1 MRRPSREGPS
11 SRARLATLCIAV
23 VLLVLVVVGLPASHN
38 VMYQSAAGIPN
49 PLKGKSLY
57 VFPENYARRALQH
70 ERDPV
75 AIGLIRKIAERPV
88 AQWYGEWI
96 TDIRNALQTDFTPAK
111 PAELPVLVMYN
122 LPHRDCGQHS
132 SGGATSPV
140 AYRNW
145 VDQFSAGLG
154 TRSAIVVVEPDALP
168 QMDCLPADAAQ
179 ERYEL
184 LRYAVTTLTAKTQ
197 AVVYLDAGHARWV
210 AAETMAARLATS
222 GIATA
227 DGFSVNVSNYFTNAE
242 SLEYAD
248 EVSRH
253 LNGAHFVIDSSR
265 NGRGPLSHVD
275 WCNPP
280 GRALGSP
287 PAIVNDVPGLDA
299 YLWIKQ
305 PGTSDGTCNGGPPA
319 GQWWRQNALELA
331 RNSS

>member
-1 MRRPSREGPS
+1 M
-11 SRARLATLCIAV
+11 AA
-23 VLLVLVVVGLPASHN
+23 VLLALVVVGLPASHSA
-38 VMYQSAAGIPN
+38 VYQSAARVAN
-49 PLKGKSLY
+49 PLTGKSLY

-75 AIGLIRKIAERPV
+75 AVGLIRKISERPT
-88 AQWYGEWI
+88 AQWYGEWTI
-96 TDIRNALQTDFTPAK
+96 DIRDALQTDLTAAR

-122 LPHRDCGQHS
+122 LPHRDCGQYS
-132 SGGATSPV
+132 SGGATSPP
-140 AYRNW
+140 AYRAW

-154 TRSAIVVVEPDALP
+154 PRAAIVVVEPDALA
-168 QMDCLPADAAQ
+168 QMDCLPADAAR

-184 LRYAVTTLTAKTQ
+184 LRYAVTTLTAKTR

-210 AAETMAARLATS
+210 SPDTMASRLATS
-222 GIATA
+222 GISTA
-227 DGFSVNVSNYFTNAE
+227 DGFSVNVSNYYTNAD
-242 SLEYAD
+242 SLQYAN
-248 EVSRH
+248 EVSGK
-253 LNGAHFVIDSSR
+253 LNGKRFVIDSSR
-265 NGRGPLSHVD
+265 NGRGPLSQD

-287 PAIVNDVPGLDA
+287 PAVVDDVPGLDA